1 MRETPRFFPSEL
13 DARERRIYGALTL
26 FFVTV
31 LLALT
36 WPVYTLFSG
45 IRPLV
50 LGMPFSLFYIVAVLV
65 LSFLVLLGLYLWEE
79 RRGELDRD
87 GDGAAGA
94 EDR

>member
-1 MRETPRFFPSEL
+1 MREKPRFFPSEL
-13 DARERRIYGALTL
+13 DARERRIYGGLTA
-26 FFVTV
+26 FFVAV

-36 WPVYTLFSG
+36 WPIYSVFSG

-65 LSFLVLLGLYLWEE
+65 VSFVVLLGLYLWED

-87 GDGAAGA
+87 RDGVRGA
-94 EDR
+94 EDG